1 LNVLNSQ
8 CVISTH
14 ALVKASSKVS
24 RGLLPILHPQDHT
37 NLTSQNFFNPT
48 GIRRIDA
55 LNFVANSDV
64 KSKNHFDVERAV
76 SASFSILL
84 TSLISGLF
92 VNCIFL
98 SIK

>member
-1 LNVLNSQ
+1 MNNTLIVSKGSGKYS
-8 CVISTH
+8 VISMDSFNEESTISLSGSH
-14 ALVKASSKVS
+14 IAFSPKFS
-24 RGLLPILHPQDHT
+24 RYYTYEKKEGSVYDENKKLE
-37 NLTSQNFFNPT
+37 
-48 GIRRIDA
+48 
-55 LNFVANSDV
+55 
-64 KSKNHFDVERAV
+64 NHFDVESAV